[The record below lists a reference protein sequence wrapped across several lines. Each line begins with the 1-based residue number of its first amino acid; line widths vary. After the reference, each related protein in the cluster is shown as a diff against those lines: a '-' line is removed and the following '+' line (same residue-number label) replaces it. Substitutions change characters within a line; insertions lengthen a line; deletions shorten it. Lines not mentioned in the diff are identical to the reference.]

1 MAEKKELL
9 IVRRKYLKY
18 IYYDRYHASVLEV
31 EMLMQRL
38 WEYST
43 LLQAIP
49 GIQKWC

>member
-1 MAEKKELL
+1 MAEKRIANCKKKILQ
-9 IVRRKYLKY
+9 IY

-31 EMLMQRL
+31 EMLMQQL